1 MVQANFMRDFQP
13 RGVVAVHNGAA
24 EAQHTYDPHIR
35 MEDALKRDAVERS
48 QLMYKHEM
56 IDNML
61 SQLANIDQDTN
72 LPVNS
77 YDIDLPIWMSLDQ
90 GDPFADVELGSDL
103 SNLRDRFF
111 PDPHRLHPDSKGLGT
126 DHVVGHAG
134 DMGGMG
140 HKVGGPAMKKSRG
153 GNRKNSSN
161 SGSSSDTSNLA
172 KGGRDSTVKS
182 SQQSGSAKA
191 NGRKSSGTKLG
202 SGSSGSATSSK
213 LIKKSQNGGKNAKAN
228 ASTNGNNNG
237 RGSPR
242 PNGSDQSSN
251 EGDHT
256 HVSNGNGLH
265 RRKKHHNPWTAE
277 ETQALIEG
285 VGICGG
291 GKWADIKK
299 LGLKAIERRSPV
311 DLKDKWRN
319 LLRVALLPQQTL
331 RQIERKRE
339 VSSEM
344 LARVRVLSTK
354 YKVPNIKK
362 NRKL

>member
-1 MVQANFMRDFQP
+1 MQ
-13 RGVVAVHNGAA
+13 NGD
-24 EAQHTYDPHIR
+24 AQHTY
-35 MEDALKRDAVERS
+35 RDAQHTYNSLCMNDAIKMEVERS

-56 IDNML
+56 IDSML

-77 YDIDLPIWMSLDQ
+77 YDIDLPTWLTMDH

-111 PDPHRLHPDSKGLGT
+111 PDTANQFKQNGGGGPMN
-126 DHVVGHAG
+126 GHAL
-134 DMGGMG
+134 GGLADANG
-140 HKVGGPAMKKSRG
+140 LHVG
-153 GNRKNSSN
+153 
-161 SGSSSDTSNLA
+161 
-172 KGGRDSTVKS
+172 
-182 SQQSGSAKA
+182 KA
-191 NGRKSSGTKLG
+191 NGK
-202 SGSSGSATSSK
+202 
-213 LIKKSQNGGKNAKAN
+213 
-228 ASTNGNNNG
+228 
-237 RGSPR
+237 
-242 PNGSDQSSN
+242 
-251 EGDHT
+251 
-256 HVSNGNGLH
+256 SNGNGVGSPLAKGRRGGKKNGALNGGGDRSGNGAKGSEAKGKREKKDRSSGVNGVNGGGVTKNKKGSSPEGNVQRRNSTSEDGQ

-299 LGLKAIERRSPV
+299 LGLKAIERRSAV

-319 LLRVALLPQQTL
+319 LLRVALLPQTTL

-344 LARVRVLSTK
+344 LARVRALSTK
-354 YKVPNIKK
+354 YQSRVKTKK
-362 NRKL
+362 

>member
-1 MVQANFMRDFQP
+1 VQANLMSDFQA
-13 RGVVAVHNGAA
+13 RGVVA

-35 MEDALKRDAVERS
+35 MEGALKRDVERS

-56 IDNML
+56 IDSML

-111 PDPHRLHPDSKGLGT
+111 PDSHRIVADSNSKAPKGGLGLDGT
-126 DHVVGHAG
+126 NANHNAAAAN
-134 DMGGMG
+134 
-140 HKVGGPAMKKSRG
+140 KAGGPGSAKKSRG
-153 GNRKNSSN
+153 GSRKNSSN

-172 KGGRDSTVKS
+172 KSSTARS
-182 SQQSGSAKA
+182 SQHSGSAKS
-191 NGRKSSGTKLG
+191 NGRKNSASKLQSSGG
-202 SGSSGSATSSK
+202 SGVINSK
-213 LIKKSQNGGKNAKAN
+213 LVKKAGQNGGKNSKGN
-228 ASTNGNNNG
+228 ASGSANSNG

-242 PNGSDQSSN
+242 PNGSEQSAN
-251 EGDHT
+251 DGDNT
-256 HVSNGNGLH
+256 ANNVSNGNNSSNGLH

-299 LGLKAIERRSPV
+299 LGLKAIERRSAV

-331 RQIERKRE
+331 RQIERKRGQQRD
-339 VSSEM
+339 
-344 LARVRVLSTK
+344 ARQGACPKHQVQGSK
-354 YKVPNIKK
+354 Y
-362 NRKL
+362 REE

>member
-1 MVQANFMRDFQP
+1 MVQTNFIRDFKP
-13 RGVVAVHNGAA
+13 RGVVAVHNG
-24 EAQHTYDPHIR
+24 EAPHAYDALC
-35 MEDALKRDAVERS
+35 MEDALKRDVERS

-56 IDNML
+56 IDSML

-77 YDIDLPIWMSLDQ
+77 YDIDLPIWMTMDN

-111 PDPHRLHPDSKGLGT
+111 PDSHRIVPNGNGRLG
-126 DHVVGHAG
+126 VNGHSG
-134 DMGGMG
+134 QEVLQKNGQQ
-140 HKVGGPAMKKSRG
+140 VKKSR
-153 GNRKNSSN
+153 NSKKN
-161 SGSSSDTSNLA
+161 GST
-172 KGGRDSTVKS
+172 
-182 SQQSGSAKA
+182 
-191 NGRKSSGTKLG
+191 
-202 SGSSGSATSSK
+202 
-213 LIKKSQNGGKNAKAN
+213 
-228 ASTNGNNNG
+228 TNGNASSDNGSNVAKAREGGTNGRSPNSPKSAGSKKGQNGKALNGVNNG
-237 RGSPR
+237 GVSKSMKKTSSGGKGSKSGGGS
-242 PNGSDQSSN
+242 NGLNGKGTSSN
-251 EGDHT
+251 GDGANGEEA
-256 HVSNGNGLH
+256 NGNGLH

-299 LGLKAIERRSPV
+299 LGLKAIERRSAV

-344 LARVRVLSTK
+344 LAKVRALSTK
-354 YKVPNIKK
+354 YKVPNKQARASK
-362 NRKL
+362 